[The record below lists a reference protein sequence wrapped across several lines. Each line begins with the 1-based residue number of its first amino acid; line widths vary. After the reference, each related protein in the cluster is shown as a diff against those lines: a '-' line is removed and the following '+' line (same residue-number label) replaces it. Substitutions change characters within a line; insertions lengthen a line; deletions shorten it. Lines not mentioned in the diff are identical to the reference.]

1 MKKYEL
7 TEETIKINENQT
19 LYRIK
24 ALKDF
29 SNVKAGDLGG
39 YVESEKN
46 LSHYGDCWISE
57 YAKVYDDAR
66 ISGTAIIFGNAR
78 IFGSACISG
87 TARISGNVW
96 IYGSARISGN
106 ANVF

>member
-7 TEETIKINENQT
+7 TEEKITLDENKT
-19 LYRIK
+19 LYRIE
-24 ALKDF
+24 ALRDF
-29 SNVKAGDLGG
+29 GYVKAGDLGG
-39 YVESEKN
+39 FVESEKN
-46 LSHYGDCWISE
+46 LSHDGDCWISE

-96 IYGSARISGN
+96 ISGSTRISGS
-106 ANVF
+106 AEIF